1 MLRLF
6 QAGLIAALMQCI
18 TILLLTPPV
27 LFYVQSRMQ
36 DQQSL
41 HTSPTSLTATSLLQL
56 IYLVTAVGVALTR
69 NRFVDL
75 TAARIRAAS
84 YRMHPLEPARAAN
97 TLLICLWFTAF
108 GLAALTLGP
117 PPSFLIELEWRF
129 GPFKAAPI
137 IWSAMMSVGV
147 AAFGAN
153 AQAAK
158 QGE

>member
-6 QAGLIAALMQCI
+6 QAGLIAALMQCSAM
-18 TILLLTPPV
+18 LLLTPPI

-36 DQQSL
+36 DLQSFY
-41 HTSPTSLTATSLLQL
+41 TDPTSSTVASLLQF
-56 IYLVTAVGVALTR
+56 IYLVTAVGLALTR
-69 NRFVDL
+69 NRFVDS
-75 TAARIRAAS
+75 TAARIRATS

-117 PPSFLIELEWRF
+117 PPSFLIELEWYF
-129 GPFKAAPI
+129 GPFNAAPI
-137 IWSAMMSVGV
+137 VWSAMMSVGV

-158 QGE
+158 QAE

>member
-6 QAGLIAALMQCI
+6 QAGSIAALMQCI
-18 TILLLTPPV
+18 AILLLTPPV
-27 LFYVQSRMQ
+27 LFYAQYRIQ
-36 DQQSL
+36 DQQSFYAD
-41 HTSPTSLTATSLLQL
+41 PTSLTVASLLQF
-56 IYLVTAVGVALTR
+56 IYLVTAVGLALTR

-84 YRMHPLEPARAAN
+84 HRMHPLEPARAAN

-108 GLAALTLGP
+108 GLVALTLGP
-117 PPSFLIELEWRF
+117 PPSFLVELGWRF
-129 GPFKAAPI
+129 GPFRAAPI

-147 AAFGAN
+147 AALGAN

-158 QGE
+158 QAE